1 MAKRQPF
8 DTNLSFPPAP
18 TRALLSTPLDGIIGG
33 PAPRP
38 EPEPVAEIHEGVAP
52 PVHMSIEAEPDPDP
66 VSDLVAPPAIE
77 KTELPPTMEA
87 ATPREALEYASVAR
101 HESAATAGHTGPADD
116 GKVTVKLPTD
126 LKNRLYNAIYA
137 ERATVGDYLTR
148 AVEDLIDQLESDR
161 GGRYPQRPPA
171 DVKFRAGR
179 RPR

>member
-18 TRALLSTPLDGIIGG
+18 TRALLNTPLDGIIGG

-38 EPEPVAEIHEGVAP
+38 EPPAVVALREADEYAAPPIEPQPALVEPVAVRSQLVEDTERQSSASRATIGPDVAQP
-52 PVHMSIEAEPDPDP
+52 G
-66 VSDLVAPPAIE
+66 
-77 KTELPPTMEA
+77 
-87 ATPREALEYASVAR
+87 ATAASVGR
-101 HESAATAGHTGPADD
+101 TEPADD

-137 ERATVGDYLTR
+137 ERGTVGDYLTR
-148 AVEDLIDQLESDR
+148 AVEDLIDQMEQDR
-161 GGRYPQRPPA
+161 GGPYPQRPPA

>member
-33 PAPRP
+33 TAPRQ
-38 EPEPVAEIHEGVAP
+38 EPAPVAEVHESVAP
-52 PVHMSIEAEPDPDP
+52 QVHMSIEPEPEAEAEKVTLPPMEMAEPP
-66 VSDLVAPPAIE
+66 VA
-77 KTELPPTMEA
+77 MEA
-87 ATPREALEYASVAR
+87 ATPREALEYATVPR
-101 HESAATAGHTGPADD
+101 HEPAATAGQTGPADD
-116 GKVTVKLPTD
+116 GKVTVKLPPD